1 MNNLFSIKIL
11 PFHIQ
16 QSSLRSFLSKKGFQ
30 KKWYAFWNET
40 SISTFF
46 AFESQPCIT
55 EKTGSYFMP
64 DKSVGLVF
72 KKRPSL

>member
-1 MNNLFSIKIL
+1 MKIL
-11 PFHIQ
+11 SIHIYLFFTFF
-16 QSSLRSFLSKKGFQ
+16 SVKKVFLQNG
-30 KKWYAFWNET
+30 ACWNET
-40 SISTFF
+40 SFSTSFSL
-46 AFESQPCIT
+46 ESQPSIT